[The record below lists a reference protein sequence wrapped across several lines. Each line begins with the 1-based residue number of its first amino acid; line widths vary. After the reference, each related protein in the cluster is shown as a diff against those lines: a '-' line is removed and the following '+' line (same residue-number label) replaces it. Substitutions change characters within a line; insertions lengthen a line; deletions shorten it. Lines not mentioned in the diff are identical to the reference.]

1 LSGKLSSKVNKMDK
15 QLIERIGEGLKTNIG
30 SKFSLDADKVNS
42 LVAAGQN
49 GLTECIKQF
58 VMKSGSKEI
67 EDILLKHK
75 AFEGSA
81 FQLVVQ
87 NQLKND
93 FVSKGLLEAEP
104 SGAVSVYASNYLVD
118 EIVTAYQNSSDTKD
132 LDGICNFLGID
143 KNLLKMIN
151 SPMGKMF
158 GKFF

>member
-1 LSGKLSSKVNKMDK
+1 MNK
-15 QLIERIGEGLKTNIG
+15 QLIEKIGEGLKSNIG
-30 SKFSLDADKVNS
+30 SKFSLDAEKVNS
-42 LVAAGQN
+42 LVATGQN

-75 AFEGSA
+75 TFEGSA
-81 FQLVVQ
+81 FQMVVK

-93 FVSKGLLEAEP
+93 FVSKGLLAAEP
-104 SGAVSVYASNYLVD
+104 AAEVSGYASNYLVD
-118 EIVTAYQNSSDTKD
+118 EIVTAFQNSSDSKD

>member
-1 LSGKLSSKVNKMDK
+1 VAEGKIIHGFKNNKMDR
-15 QLIERIGEGLKTNIG
+15 QLIEKIGEGLKSNIG
-30 SKFSLDADKVNS
+30 SKFSLDANKVNS
-42 LVAAGQN
+42 LVST

-58 VMKSGSKEI
+58 VMKNGSKEI
-67 EDILLKHK
+67 EEILLNQK

-81 FQLVVQ
+81 FQMVVK

-93 FVSKGLLEAEP
+93 FVSKGILDAEP
-104 SGAVSVYASNYLVD
+104 AAEVSGYASNYLVD
-118 EIVTAYQNSSDTKD
+118 EIVTAYQSSSNTKD

>member
-1 LSGKLSSKVNKMDK
+1 MNK
-15 QLIERIGEGLKTNIG
+15 QLIEKIGEGLKSNIG
-30 SKFSLDADKVNS
+30 NTFSLDTDKVNS
-42 LVAAGQN
+42 LVVTGQN

-58 VMKSGSKEI
+58 VMKNGSKEI
-67 EDILLKHK
+67 EEILLKQK
-75 AFEGSA
+75 TFEGSG
-81 FQLVVQ
+81 FQTVVK

-93 FVSKGLLEAEP
+93 FVSKGLLVAEQ
-104 SGAVSVYASNYLVD
+104 SEEVADYASSYLVD
-118 EIVTAYQNSSDTKD
+118 QIVTAYQSSSESKD

>member
-1 LSGKLSSKVNKMDK
+1 MDR
-15 QLIERIGEGLKTNIG
+15 QLIEKIGEGLKTNIG

-67 EDILLKHK
+67 EDILLNQKN
-75 AFEGSA
+75 FEGSA
-81 FQLVVQ
+81 FQMVVKT
-87 NQLKND
+87 QLKND
-93 FVSKGLLEAEP
+93 FVSKGLLDAEAAAEV
-104 SGAVSVYASNYLVD
+104 SGYASNYLVD
-118 EIVTAYQNSSDTKD
+118 EIVTAYQNSSNTKD
-132 LDGICNFLGID
+132 LDGICSFLGID

>member
-1 LSGKLSSKVNKMDK
+1 MNK
-15 QLIERIGEGLKTNIG
+15 QLIEKIGEGLKSNIG
-30 SKFSLDADKVNS
+30 NKFSLDADKVNS
-42 LVAAGQN
+42 LVVTGQN

-58 VMKSGSKEI
+58 VMKNGSKEI
-67 EDILLKHK
+67 EEILLKQK
-75 AFEGSA
+75 TFEGSG
-81 FQLVVQ
+81 FQTVVQ

-93 FVSKGLLEAEP
+93 FVSKGLLEAEH
-104 SGAVSVYASNYLVD
+104 SAEVSTYASNYLVN
-118 EIVTAYQNSSDTKD
+118 EIVTAYQDSSESKD